1 MRKILSFIIALC
13 IATLF
18 AQDAKDY
25 MSVRKDDLIAGV
37 AKIDI
42 NFSSGA
48 YSGGFGVF
56 IDESYVVTNAFD
68 EGYPS
73 DINIKILDDGL
84 LICIAKANLVSSNE
98 QLSLLKITH
107 YTDDY
112 CNLSSPKLYHKQ
124 LISMQVI
131 IRLKPQVLESSS
143 PFLLKNARLE
153 QGFPYFDK
161 NGRFMGIFSDGR
173 LIDAEQIYRF
183 AKAYRAF

>member
-112 CNLSSPKLYHKQ
+112 CNLSSPKLYHKE

-131 IRLKPQVLESSS
+131 AKLKPQVLESSS